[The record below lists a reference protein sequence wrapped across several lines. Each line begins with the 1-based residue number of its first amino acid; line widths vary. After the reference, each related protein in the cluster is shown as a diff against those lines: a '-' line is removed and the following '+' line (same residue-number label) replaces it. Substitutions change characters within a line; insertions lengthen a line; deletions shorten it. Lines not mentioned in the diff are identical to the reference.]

1 MRTPASREPS
11 ASNWAA
17 SDWRARAEQAVELAE
32 CQLVELQALRA
43 QNEVLR
49 AEMDAMRAAA
59 QAEAAMLRGLLA
71 SSLAEAEGQL
81 DTQPTPRDPRA
92 SAPSATRRPPLAT
105 LQANSGEDMP
115 HSWQESLRSVARPAG
130 GVTAPKP
137 RAEALPAV
145 FGRRLRERAH
155 QRRAR
160 ADGGEP
166 QATLSG
172 AVAAVRFATRL
183 RARATSE
190 AAAAAAVSDRL

>member
-11 ASNWAA
+11 AFHLALS
-17 SDWRARAEQAVELAE
+17 RAEQAVALAE
-32 CQLVELQALRA
+32 CQQVELQALRA
-43 QNEVLR
+43 QNEVLQ

-71 SSLAEAEGQL
+71 SSLAEAEGEIDAQL
-81 DTQPTPRDPRA
+81 IPRDPRK
-92 SAPSATRRPPLAT
+92 SAPPATRRPPLAT

-166 QATLSG
+166 QAAPSATLSG